1 MDKSKLDKFL
11 NKYYLGGNVNSVAIK
26 SDGNGLSTR
35 FVSGDKSLLGE
46 VKLKNYSITEADF
59 GVYQTDALLKMLSV
73 LDNDVSVDLVKAEE
87 KAISLD
93 AKDSGAKVRYMLS
106 DLSVINTPPQLKQIP
121 EFELLLNVDKTFV
134 SKFISGKGALPDV
147 ESFTI
152 VSGDKPEVIIGYSSI
167 ATNRVAVPVENQTDN
182 TIDNISFNAN
192 LFKDVLEANKE
203 CESAVLEVSSEGLA
217 RITFNVNDY
226 ESTYYLVAVQ
236 NVN

>member
-1 MDKSKLDKFL
+1 MDKSKLVKFI
-11 NKYYLGGNVNSVAIK
+11 NKYYLSGNVNSVAIN

-59 GVYQTDALLKMLSV
+59 GVYQTDVLLKMLSV

-134 SKFISGKGALPDV
+134 SKFISGKGALPDT

-152 VSGDKPEVIIGYSSI
+152 VSGDKPEVVIGYSSI

-203 CESAVLEVSSEGLA
+203 CEAAVLEVSSEGLA
-217 RITFNVNDY
+217 RITFNVGDY

>member
-1 MDKSKLDKFL
+1 MDKSKLVKFI
-11 NKYYLGGNVNSVAIK
+11 NKYYLGGNVNSVAIN

-46 VKLKNYSITEADF
+46 VKLNNYSITQADF

-121 EFELLLNVDKTFV
+121 EFELLLNVDKTFI
-134 SKFISGKGALPDV
+134 SKFISGKGALPDT

-152 VSGDKPEVIIGYSSI
+152 VSGDNPEVVIGYSSI

-203 CESAVLEVSSEGLA
+203 CEAAVLEVSSEGLA
-217 RITFNVNDY
+217 RITFNVGDY

>member
-1 MDKSKLDKFL
+1 MDKSKLVKFI
-11 NKYYLGGNVNSVAIK
+11 NKYYLGGNVNSVAIN

-73 LDNDVSVDLVKAEE
+73 LDNDISVDLIKAED

-134 SKFISGKGALPDV
+134 SKFISGKGALPDT

-152 VSGDKPEVIIGYSSI
+152 VSGDNPEVVIGYSSI

>member
-1 MDKSKLDKFL
+1 MDKSKLVKFI
-11 NKYYLGGNVNSVAIK
+11 NKYYLSGNVNSVAIN

-46 VKLKNYSITEADF
+46 VKLNNYSITQADF

-87 KAISLD
+87 KAISLA

-134 SKFISGKGALPDV
+134 SKFISGKGALPDT

-152 VSGDKPEVIIGYSSI
+152 VSGDNPEVVIGYSSI

-203 CESAVLEVSSEGLA
+203 CEAAVLEVSSEGLA
-217 RITFNVNDY
+217 RITFNVGDY

>member
-1 MDKSKLDKFL
+1 MDKSKLVKFI
-11 NKYYLGGNVNSVAIK
+11 NKYYLGGNVNSVAIN

-121 EFELLLNVDKTFV
+121 EFELLLNVDKTFI

-152 VSGDKPEVIIGYSSI
+152 VSGDKPEVVIGYSSI
-167 ATNRVAVPVENQTDN
+167 ATNRIAVPVENQTDN

-203 CESAVLEVSSEGLA
+203 CEAAVLEVSYEGLA
-217 RITFNVNDY
+217 IITFNVGDY
-226 ESTYYLVAVQ
+226 
-236 NVN
+236 

>member
-1 MDKSKLDKFL
+1 MDKSKLVKFI
-11 NKYYLGGNVNSVAIK
+11 NKYYLGGNVNTVAIN
-26 SDGNGLSTR
+26 SDGKGLSTR

-46 VKLKNYSITEADF
+46 VKLNNYSITEADF

-73 LDNDVSVDLVKAEE
+73 LDNDISVDLVKAEE

-106 DLSVINTPPQLKQIP
+106 DLSVINKPPQLKQIP

-134 SKFISGKGALPDV
+134 SKFISGKGALPDT

-152 VSGDKPEVIIGYSSI
+152 VSGDNPEVVIGYSSI

>member
-1 MDKSKLDKFL
+1 MDKSKLVKFI
-11 NKYYLGGNVNSVAIK
+11 NKYYLSGNVNSVAIN

-46 VKLKNYSITEADF
+46 VKLNNYSITQADF

-192 LFKDVLEANKE
+192 LFKDVLEANTE

>member
-1 MDKSKLDKFL
+1 MDKSKLVKFI
-11 NKYYLGGNVNSVAIK
+11 NKYYLSGNVNSVAIN

-46 VKLKNYSITEADF
+46 VKLNNYSITQADF

-134 SKFISGKGALPDV
+134 SKFISGKGALPDT

>member
-1 MDKSKLDKFL
+1 MDKSKLVKFI
-11 NKYYLGGNVNSVAIK
+11 NKYYLGGNVNSVAIN

-46 VKLKNYSITEADF
+46 VKLNNYSITQADF

-134 SKFISGKGALPDV
+134 SKFISGKGALPDT

-152 VSGDKPEVIIGYSSI
+152 VSGDNPEVVIGYSSI

-217 RITFNVNDY
+217 RITFNVGDY

>member
-1 MDKSKLDKFL
+1 MDKSKLVKFI
-11 NKYYLGGNVNSVAIK
+11 NKYYLGGNVNSVAIN

-73 LDNDVSVDLVKAEE
+73 LDNDVSIDLVKAEE

-134 SKFISGKGALPDV
+134 SKFISGKGALPDT

-203 CESAVLEVSSEGLA
+203 CEAAVLEVSSEGLA
-217 RITFNVNDY
+217 RITFNFSDY

>member
-1 MDKSKLDKFL
+1 MDKSKLVKFI
-11 NKYYLGGNVNSVAIK
+11 NKYYLGGNVNSVAIN

-46 VKLKNYSITEADF
+46 VKLNNYSITQADF

-73 LDNDVSVDLVKAEE
+73 LDNDISVDLVKADE
-87 KAISLD
+87 KAISID

-134 SKFISGKGALPDV
+134 SKFISGKGALPDT

-152 VSGDKPEVIIGYSSI
+152 VSGDKPEVVIGYSSI

-203 CESAVLEVSSEGLA
+203 CEAAVLEVSSEGLA
-217 RITFNVNDY
+217 RITFNVGDY
-226 ESTYYLVAVQ
+226 KSTYYLVAVQ

>member
-1 MDKSKLDKFL
+1 
-11 NKYYLGGNVNSVAIK
+11 
-26 SDGNGLSTR
+26 
-35 FVSGDKSLLGE
+35 
-46 VKLKNYSITEADF
+46 
-59 GVYQTDALLKMLSV
+59 MLSV

-203 CESAVLEVSSEGLA
+203 CEAAVLEVSSEGLA
-217 RITFNVNDY
+217 RITFNVGDY

>member
-1 MDKSKLDKFL
+1 MDKSKLVKFI
-11 NKYYLGGNVNSVAIK
+11 NKYYLGGNVNSVAIN

-46 VKLKNYSITEADF
+46 VKLNNYSITQADF

-134 SKFISGKGALPDV
+134 SKFISGKGALPDT

-152 VSGDKPEVIIGYSSI
+152 VSGDNPEVVIGYSSI
-167 ATNRVAVPVENQTDN
+167 ATNRVAVPVQNQTDN

-203 CESAVLEVSSEGLA
+203 CEAAVLEVSSEGLA
-217 RITFNVNDY
+217 RITFNVGDY

>member
-1 MDKSKLDKFL
+1 MDKSKLVKFI
-11 NKYYLGGNVNSVAIK
+11 NKYYLSGNVNSVAIN

-73 LDNDVSVDLVKAEE
+73 LDNDISVDLIKAEE

-134 SKFISGKGALPDV
+134 SKFISGKGALPDT

-152 VSGDKPEVIIGYSSI
+152 VSGDKPEVVIGYSSI

-203 CESAVLEVSSEGLA
+203 CEAAVLEVSSEGLA
-217 RITFNVNDY
+217 RITFNVSDY

>member
-1 MDKSKLDKFL
+1 MDKSKLVKFI
-11 NKYYLGGNVNSVAIK
+11 NKYYLGGNVNSVAIN

-46 VKLKNYSITEADF
+46 VKLNNYSITQADF

-134 SKFISGKGALPDV
+134 SKFISGKGALPDT
-147 ESFTI
+147 ESFTVI
-152 VSGDKPEVIIGYSSI
+152 SGDKTEVVIGYSSI

>member
-1 MDKSKLDKFL
+1 MDKSKLVKFI
-11 NKYYLGGNVNSVAIK
+11 NKYYLSGNVNSVAIN

-46 VKLKNYSITEADF
+46 VKLNNYSITQADF
-59 GVYQTDALLKMLSV
+59 GVYQTDAILKMLSV

-121 EFELLLNVDKTFV
+121 EFELLLNVDKTFI

-203 CESAVLEVSSEGLA
+203 CEAAVLEVSSEGLA
-217 RITFNVNDY
+217 RITFNVGDY

>member
-1 MDKSKLDKFL
+1 MDKSKLVKFI
-11 NKYYLGGNVNSVAIK
+11 NKYYLGGNVNSVAIN

-46 VKLKNYSITEADF
+46 VKLNNYSITEADF

-134 SKFISGKGALPDV
+134 SKFISGKGALPDT

-203 CESAVLEVSSEGLA
+203 CEAAVLEVSSEGLA
-217 RITFNVNDY
+217 RITFNVGDY

>member
-1 MDKSKLDKFL
+1 MDKSKLVKFI
-11 NKYYLGGNVNSVAIK
+11 NKYYLGGNVNSVAIN

-73 LDNDVSVDLVKAEE
+73 LDNDVSIDLVKAEE

-134 SKFISGKGALPDV
+134 SKFISGKGALPDT

-152 VSGDKPEVIIGYSSI
+152 VSGDNPEVVIGYSSI
-167 ATNRVAVPVENQTDN
+167 ATNRIAVPVENQTDN

>member
-1 MDKSKLDKFL
+1 MDKSKLVKFI
-11 NKYYLGGNVNSVAIK
+11 NKYYLSGNVNSVAIN

-59 GVYQTDALLKMLSV
+59 GVYQTDVLLKMLSV
-73 LDNDVSVDLVKAEE
+73 LDNDVSVDLIKAED

-134 SKFISGKGALPDV
+134 SKFISGKGALPDT

-203 CESAVLEVSSEGLA
+203 CEAAVLEVSSEGLA
-217 RITFNVNDY
+217 RITFNVGDY

>member
-1 MDKSKLDKFL
+1 MDKSKLVKFI
-11 NKYYLGGNVNSVAIK
+11 NKYYLGGNVNSVAIN

-46 VKLKNYSITEADF
+46 VKLNNYSITQADF

-121 EFELLLNVDKTFV
+121 EFELLLNVDKTFI

-152 VSGDKPEVIIGYSSI
+152 VSGDNPEVVIGYSSI

>member
-1 MDKSKLDKFL
+1 MDKSKLVKFI
-11 NKYYLGGNVNSVAIK
+11 NKYYLGGNVNSVAIN

-134 SKFISGKGALPDV
+134 SKFISGKGALPDT

-203 CESAVLEVSSEGLA
+203 CESATLEVSSEGLA
-217 RITFNVNDY
+217 RIKFNVNDY

>member
-1 MDKSKLDKFL
+1 MDKSKLVKFI
-11 NKYYLGGNVNSVAIK
+11 NKYYLGGNVNSVAIN

-46 VKLKNYSITEADF
+46 VKLNNYSITQADF

-121 EFELLLNVDKTFV
+121 EFELLLNVDKTFI

-152 VSGDKPEVIIGYSSI
+152 VSGDKPEVVIGYSSI
-167 ATNRVAVPVENQTDN
+167 ATNRIAVPVENQTDN

>member
-1 MDKSKLDKFL
+1 MDKSKLVKFI
-11 NKYYLGGNVNSVAIK
+11 NKYYLGGNVNSVAIN

-203 CESAVLEVSSEGLA
+203 CDSATLEVSSEGLA
-217 RITFNVNDY
+217 RIKFNVNDY

>member
-1 MDKSKLDKFL
+1 MDKSKLVKFI
-11 NKYYLGGNVNSVAIK
+11 NKYYLGGNVNSVAIN
-26 SDGNGLSTR
+26 SDGKGLSTR

-46 VKLKNYSITEADF
+46 VKLNNYSITEADF

-73 LDNDVSVDLVKAEE
+73 LDNDISVDLVKAEE

-134 SKFISGKGALPDV
+134 SKFISGKGALPDT

-152 VSGDKPEVIIGYSSI
+152 VSGDNPEVVIGYSSI

-217 RITFNVNDY
+217 RINFNVNDY

>member
-1 MDKSKLDKFL
+1 MDKSKLVKFI
-11 NKYYLGGNVNSVAIK
+11 NKYYLGGNVNSVAIN

-73 LDNDVSVDLVKAEE
+73 LDNDVSIDLVKAEE

-134 SKFISGKGALPDV
+134 SKFISGKGALPDT

-203 CESAVLEVSSEGLA
+203 CEAAVLEVSSEGLA
-217 RITFNVNDY
+217 RITFNVGDY

>member
-1 MDKSKLDKFL
+1 MDKSKLVKFI
-11 NKYYLGGNVNSVAIK
+11 NKYYLGGNVNSVAIN

-121 EFELLLNVDKTFV
+121 EFELLLNVDKTFI

-152 VSGDKPEVIIGYSSI
+152 VSGDKPEVVIGYSSI
-167 ATNRVAVPVENQTDN
+167 ATNRIAVPVENQTDN

-203 CESAVLEVSSEGLA
+203 CEAAVLEVSSEGLA

>member
-1 MDKSKLDKFL
+1 MDKSKLVKFI
-11 NKYYLGGNVNSVAIK
+11 NKYYLGGNVNSVAIN

-46 VKLKNYSITEADF
+46 VKLNNYSITQADF

-134 SKFISGKGALPDV
+134 SKFISGKGALPDT

-152 VSGDKPEVIIGYSSI
+152 VSGDKPEVVICYSSI

-203 CESAVLEVSSEGLA
+203 CEAAVLEVSSEGLA
-217 RITFNVNDY
+217 RITFNVGDY

>member
-1 MDKSKLDKFL
+1 MDKSKLVKFI
-11 NKYYLGGNVNSVAIK
+11 NKYYLSGNVNSVAIN

-46 VKLKNYSITEADF
+46 VKLNNYSITEADF

-152 VSGDKPEVIIGYSSI
+152 VSGDKPEVVIGYSSI

-203 CESAVLEVSSEGLA
+203 CEAAVLEVSSEGLA
-217 RITFNVNDY
+217 RITFNVGDY

>member
-1 MDKSKLDKFL
+1 MDKSKLVKFI
-11 NKYYLGGNVNSVAIK
+11 NKYYLGGNVNSVAIN

-46 VKLKNYSITEADF
+46 VKLNNYSITQADF

-106 DLSVINTPPQLKQIP
+106 DLSVINPPPQVKQIP

-134 SKFISGKGALPDV
+134 SKFISGKGALPDT

-203 CESAVLEVSSEGLA
+203 CEAAVLEVSSEGLA
-217 RITFNVNDY
+217 RITFNVGDY

>member
-1 MDKSKLDKFL
+1 MDKSKLVKFI
-11 NKYYLGGNVNSVAIK
+11 NKYYLGGNVNSVAIN

-73 LDNDVSVDLVKAEE
+73 LDNDISVDLIKAEE

-134 SKFISGKGALPDV
+134 SKFISGKGALPDT

-152 VSGDKPEVIIGYSSI
+152 VSGDKPEVVIGYSSI

-203 CESAVLEVSSEGLA
+203 CEAAVLEVSSEGLA
-217 RITFNVNDY
+217 RITFNVSDY

>member
-1 MDKSKLDKFL
+1 MDKSKLVKFI
-11 NKYYLGGNVNSVAIK
+11 NKYYLGGNVNSVVIN

-59 GVYQTDALLKMLSV
+59 GVYQTDVLLKMLSV

>member
-1 MDKSKLDKFL
+1 MDKSKLVKFI
-11 NKYYLGGNVNSVAIK
+11 NKYYLGGNVNTVAIN
-26 SDGNGLSTR
+26 SDGKGLSTR

-46 VKLKNYSITEADF
+46 VKLNNYSITEADF

-73 LDNDVSVDLVKAEE
+73 LDNDISVDLVKAEE

-93 AKDSGAKVRYMLS
+93 AKDSGAKIRYMLS
-106 DLSVINTPPQLKQIP
+106 DLSVINKPPQLKQIP

-134 SKFISGKGALPDV
+134 SKFISGKGALPDT

-152 VSGDKPEVIIGYSSI
+152 VSGDNPEVVIGYSSI

>member
-1 MDKSKLDKFL
+1 MDKSKLVKFI
-11 NKYYLGGNVNSVAIK
+11 NKYYLGGNVNSVAIN

-46 VKLKNYSITEADF
+46 VKLNNYSITEADF

-73 LDNDVSVDLVKAEE
+73 LDNDVSIDLVKAEE

-134 SKFISGKGALPDV
+134 SKFISGKGALPDT

-152 VSGDKPEVIIGYSSI
+152 VSGDNPEVVIGYSSI

-182 TIDNISFNAN
+182 TIDNISSPAN

>member
-1 MDKSKLDKFL
+1 MDKSKLVKFI
-11 NKYYLGGNVNSVAIK
+11 NKYYLSGNVNSVAIN

-46 VKLKNYSITEADF
+46 VKLNNYSITEADF
-59 GVYQTDALLKMLSV
+59 GVYQTDVLLKMLSV

-134 SKFISGKGALPDV
+134 SKFISGKGALPDT

>member
-1 MDKSKLDKFL
+1 MDKSKLVKFI
-11 NKYYLGGNVNSVAIK
+11 NKYYLSGNVNSVAIN

-46 VKLKNYSITEADF
+46 VKLNNYSITEADF

-73 LDNDVSVDLVKAEE
+73 LDNDVSIDLVKAEE

-134 SKFISGKGALPDV
+134 SKFISGKGALPDT

-203 CESAVLEVSSEGLA
+203 CEAAVLEVSSEGLA
-217 RITFNVNDY
+217 RITFNVGDY

>member
-1 MDKSKLDKFL
+1 MDKSKLVKFI
-11 NKYYLGGNVNSVAIK
+11 NKYYLGGNVNSVAIN

-46 VKLKNYSITEADF
+46 VKLNNYSITQADF

-121 EFELLLNVDKTFV
+121 EFELLLNVDKTFI

-152 VSGDKPEVIIGYSSI
+152 VSGDKPEVVIGYSSI
-167 ATNRVAVPVENQTDN
+167 ATNRIAVPVENQTDN

-203 CESAVLEVSSEGLA
+203 CEAAVLEVSSEGLA

>member
-1 MDKSKLDKFL
+1 MDKSKLVKFI
-11 NKYYLGGNVNSVAIK
+11 NKYYLSGNVNSVAIN

-59 GVYQTDALLKMLSV
+59 GVYQTDVLLKMLSV

-134 SKFISGKGALPDV
+134 SKFISGKGALPDT

-152 VSGDKPEVIIGYSSI
+152 VSGDKPEVVIGYSSI

-203 CESAVLEVSSEGLA
+203 CEAAVLEVSSEGLA
-217 RITFNVNDY
+217 RITFNVSDY